1 MDFLENSLLKY
12 WSNIVISNS
21 PKKTPLR
28 ILQLNCDEGYLSL
41 SLSAHSH
48 LVTGVDIDSDK
59 IARAKS
65 RRIEEVA
72 EPDFYVGDV
81 FSDRFKS
88 NTFDVI
94 VARGV
99 FSVYKDDFR
108 DLVSRIKDI
117 LKPKGKLLIFDCDYT
132 KADLNTV
139 TTTEDIRDLC
149 KSSAEAA
156 ASRQSNSEYTS
167 SELFDSV
174 VYELG
179 RAGFKVKNKIKIK
192 DPSAYSEGEVSFYGK
207 YPMYMLEGTKADN
220 EEDEENEISLFWQ
233 KNNDV
238 GTDRCIKDL
247 HSFKRKAWGDMIE
260 RYAPKKKKKLRI
272 LDIGTSSGFLAITM
286 ALRGHDVCGIDISN
300 SRIAA
305 AVANAERMNA
315 KVNFICSE
323 ADDLPF
329 GNEEFDLIINRNV
342 VWNLPNPEYAFSQWY
357 RVLVPSGRV
366 VYFDGDWVNQPMSD
380 TDSEYFDFNRAQAYD
395 KASFSLFDDS
405 ESGKIFSVEN
415 STKKKRPEWDRRTLS
430 KWGLIPL
437 AIRCDVSDQLWDDYE
452 RGLYFLT
459 PQFVVVAEK
468 MVRTDFDVQSAYGS
482 ANEPIK

>member
-1 MDFLENSLLKY
+1 VNTMDFLENSLLKY

-207 YPMYMLEGTKADN
+207 YPMYVVTNGIAHTQYRRM
-220 EEDEENEISLFWQ
+220 
-233 KNNDV
+233 
-238 GTDRCIKDL
+238 KD
-247 HSFKRKAWGDMIE
+247 S
-260 RYAPKKKKKLRI
+260 
-272 LDIGTSSGFLAITM
+272 
-286 ALRGHDVCGIDISN
+286 GID
-300 SRIAA
+300 R
-305 AVANAERMNA
+305 
-315 KVNFICSE
+315 
-323 ADDLPF
+323 
-329 GNEEFDLIINRNV
+329 
-342 VWNLPNPEYAFSQWY
+342 
-357 RVLVPSGRV
+357 
-366 VYFDGDWVNQPMSD
+366 YFDGIFISEVMGFEKPRK
-380 TDSEYFDFNRAQAYD
+380 EYFDRCLAQIEEKSRDRILIVGDSLSSDIKGGNNAGIKTCWFNPT
-395 KASFSLFDDS
+395 
-405 ESGKIFSVEN
+405 GKSHGN
-415 STKKKRPEWDRRTLS
+415 
-430 KWGLIPL
+430 
-437 AIRCDVSDQLWDDYE
+437 DVQIDYE
-452 RGLYFLT
+452 IRDLH
-459 PQFVVVAEK
+459 QI
-468 MVRTDFDVQSAYGS
+468 FDVIYDV
-482 ANEPIK
+482 